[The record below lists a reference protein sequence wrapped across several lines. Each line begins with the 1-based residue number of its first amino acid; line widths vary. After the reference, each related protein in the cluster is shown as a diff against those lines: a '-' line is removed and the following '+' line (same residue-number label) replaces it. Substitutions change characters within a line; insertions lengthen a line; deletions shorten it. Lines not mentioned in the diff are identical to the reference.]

1 MYDYDLMDER
11 LLPSNLTIKKVL
23 VIFACFSMIFLVLT
37 GCERVDDIKND
48 VLNRLAGEKELDAA
62 VATVEV
68 FFGHIINREFE
79 QAYNYIY
86 VEDESSKTLED
97 FVDEFSDVT
106 QIVSFE
112 TNWVEVKN
120 NIAIVGI
127 DLIDTYDGEEKIY
140 KDLQISLIKDED
152 EGWKINF
159 WQ

>member
-1 MYDYDLMDER
+1 MNN
-11 LLPSNLTIKKVL
+11 NLKNKELFLQGLAAKKIL
-23 VIFACFSMIFLVLT
+23 VFLACFSLLFMVLT
-37 GCERVDDIKND
+37 SCQKVDDLKND
-48 VLNRLAGEKELDAA
+48 VISRFTGEKEIDSA
-62 VATVEV
+62 VETVEV
-68 FFGHIINREFE
+68 FFNHVINREFE

-86 VEDESSKTLED
+86 VEDEGSKTLED